1 MDDKSKEF
9 LEATGGDAREA
20 QTQPPQTAEAEREAA
35 APIAEEAAK
44 LAPILRS
51 LCEGPSG
58 DPEEMYEPDFEPSDG
73 DCYVVRAAELLELL
87 AAALSSRQDVAS
99 ASIAGLESAGGH
111 LAALVDEAQ
120 GLLTEVVAYARDLEE
135 DTLGGQSERGEV
147 PLMDRADDWLAARP
161 ALSSRP
167 VQGGER
173 VAVGWQRADGSLHK
187 GCPPFGEPDGWEPV
201 YTLSSAPVREPL
213 SLEEVRSLPRV
224 NAPEIDGEESD
235 GTPRYW
241 RSRPYVSLTQLERL
255 LRHHGITKE

>member
-87 AAALSSRQDVAS
+87 AAALSSR
-99 ASIAGLESAGGH
+99 
-111 LAALVDEAQ
+111 
-120 GLLTEVVAYARDLEE
+120 
-135 DTLGGQSERGEV
+135 
-147 PLMDRADDWLAARP
+147 
-161 ALSSRP
+161 P

-201 YTLSSAPVREPL
+201 YTLSSAPAQPVREPM
-213 SLEEVRSLPRV
+213 SEEQAEQARQEWLYSKAVPNSSAFVCGVRF
-224 NAPEIDGEESD
+224 AE
-235 GTPRYW
+235 
-241 RSRPYVSLTQLERL
+241 
-255 LRHHGITKE
+255 RHHGITKE